1 MIGIDRP
8 LRAEWI
14 YETLKMVE
22 TGTNPSIY
30 NEQFENIAKELI
42 GKEGKRKV
50 RTIIFR
56 SFIYSLQDK
65 NSIIQPNIF
74 IESAKKCSL
83 DEIKPLFIF
92 KILID
97 YEIARYIIKKI
108 AVNMDSSNKLSCF
121 LLSKLMVKEYGDR
134 DVVKRSIR
142 AFLSTLVNFG
152 ILSQIDKNNYIL
164 CEKLKMSDENIKD
177 FIILYSKVFLKSKVV
192 DINNIEPE
200 FFFFFQSIDLQNI
213 AYKYNGIDWEYIR
226 DVNRN
231 LIMIKNKK

>member
-14 YETLKMVE
+14 YETLKMVK

-108 AVNMDSSNKLSCF
+108 AVNMDSSNKLSSF

-164 CEKLKMSDENIKD
+164 CEKLKMSNENIKD